1 MAQFDVCLNSNTGTQ
16 VRVPYLLVLQT
27 DFLEPLATVV
37 VSPLVRTGDFIPAKR
52 LNPVFEIEGEQF
64 ILSTA
69 ELAGVPKGTLGAV
82 VENLSHERDAV
93 IAAVDLLFTG
103 F

>member
-1 MAQFDVCLNSNTGTQ
+1 MVQFDVCLNANKGTQ
-16 VRVPYLLVLQT
+16 ARVPYLLVLQT

-37 VSPLVRTGDFIPAKR
+37 VSPLVRTGDFAPAKR
-52 LNPVFEIEGEQF
+52 LNPVFEIDGEQF

-69 ELAGVPKGTLGAV
+69 ELAGVPKASLGRV
-82 VENLSHERDAV
+82 VWNLSHERDAV
-93 IAAVDLLFTG
+93 IAAIDLLFTG